1 MGSRKELFNKREIEQ
16 ASNAVDD
23 ALRES
28 EASYRRLF
36 EAAQDGILII
46 DADTG
51 HITDANPFLVNLL
64 GYELEDFIGKAL
76 WDFGPFKDIRANES
90 AFRDL
95 MSNGYIRYD
104 HLPLET
110 RDGRRVEVEFVSNIY
125 QVGQKRTIQ
134 CNIRDNSQRKQAEK
148 ARLEFESQLK
158 QAQKMAAIAT
168 LAGGIAHQFN
178 NALFVIT
185 ASLELLEMKVPQ
197 DAIGAT
203 NIETM
208 KKSAFRM
215 AQLTSQLLDYA
226 RGGSYQVKPI
236 SLSDLVREKLPML
249 QDGLN
254 SSIQVE
260 ADLQRD
266 VWKTKADSTQ
276 MQAVLSALLANSVE
290 AMDGEGH
297 IKIVCRNEVLPETKT
312 ESDPVLAPGPYVSL
326 VFEDNGKGMDEE
338 TRKRAFEPFLTTKF
352 VGRGLGL
359 AAVYGIVKNHDGWI
373 AVQSQLGRGT
383 SVRIH
388 LPALLDAEERKACGL
403 NAPKPARGYLKRVLE
418 APAYAQMTEEDTQ
431 DVLRSGHE
439 LRGTLGYMNRP
450 RP

>member
-1 MGSRKELFNKREIEQ
+1 MGSRKDLIYKRENIQ
-16 ASNAVDD
+16 SSDNVDD

-28 EASYRRLF
+28 EACYRRLF

-51 HITDANPFLVNLL
+51 CITDANPFLVNLL
-64 GYELEDFIGKAL
+64 GYGLEDFIGKAL
-76 WDFGPFKDIRANES
+76 WDFGPFKDIRASES

-95 MSNGYIRYD
+95 MSDGYIRYD

-110 RDGRRVEVEFVSNIY
+110 RDGRCIEVEFVSNIY
-125 QVGQKRTIQ
+125 RVGQKRTIQ
-134 CNIRDNSQRKQAEK
+134 CNIRDNSLRKQAEK
-148 ARLEFESQLK
+148 DRLELEARLI

-185 ASLELLEMKVPQ
+185 ASLELLEMRVPKVTN
-197 DAIGAT
+197 GA
-203 NIETM
+203 NYIETM
-208 KKSAFRM
+208 KQSAFRM

-236 SLSDLVREKLPML
+236 SLSDLVREKLPL
-249 QDGLN
+249 LRCGLN

-260 ADLQRD
+260 ADLQKD
-266 VWKTKADSTQ
+266 VWKIKADSTQ
-276 MQAVLSALLANSVE
+276 MQAVLSALVANSVE
-290 AMDGEGH
+290 ALDGEGR
-297 IKIVCRNEVLPETKT
+297 IKIVCRNEILSGTET
-312 ESDPVLAPGPYVSL
+312 ESAPVLAPGPYVRI
-326 VFEDNGKGMDEE
+326 VIEDSGKGMDEE
-338 TRKRAFEPFLTTKF
+338 TRKRAFEPFFTTKF

-373 AVQSQLGRGT
+373 SVQSQSGRGT

-388 LPALLDAEERKACGL
+388 LPALLDARERRACGL
-403 NAPKPARGYLKRVLE
+403 NAPKPARGHLKRVLE
-418 APAYAQMTEEDTQ
+418 APAYAQMAVEDTQ
-431 DVLRSGHE
+431 EVLRSEPG
-439 LRGTLGYMNRP
+439 LRGMASSGI
-450 RP
+450 